1 MLREV
6 EEAVQRNFLVAA
18 DGIDTIG
25 VTNSWQSR
33 LHISQVCDSS
43 SSLLQFIEEMV
54 NRSESPLG
62 L

>member
-43 SSLLQFIEEMV
+43 LSLLQFKEET
-54 NRSESPLG
+54 NTGE
-62 L
+62 